1 MKVFKRLLFAP
12 IFLITLFFFFYFFN
26 LYIKSETYPLATN
39 PQMLFQFALLSGLA
53 LLSSLF
59 FILFAILTQD
69 WKLAVPVFALIDTVP
84 LLFGLN
90 PLNYL
95 LAGGCF
101 TLHCISYFLVDRE
114 IEQAVDFKPEALL
127 SPPVKKL
134 ASFLIILISI
144 GYFLTTNIRIQEKGF
159 QIPDTLADTVLKMAP
174 IPQATDIN
182 TSINQYSLEELSPT
196 KDQVRELK
204 NNPEL
209 LKQFGLEPE
218 MLDQIKVKQMKQPKR
233 LINEQIQKL
242 IDPYIQYISLI
253 LALIFYAS
261 LQFILNILSF
271 LVSPLITLIFILLE
285 KFKVISYVITTKE
298 VRKMKI

>member
-1 MKVFKRLLFAP
+1 M
-12 IFLITLFFFFYFFN
+12 
-26 LYIKSETYPLATN
+26 
-39 PQMLFQFALLSGLA
+39 
-53 LLSSLF
+53 
-59 FILFAILTQD
+59 
-69 WKLAVPVFALIDTVP
+69 
-84 LLFGLN
+84 
-90 PLNYL
+90 
-95 LAGGCF
+95 
-101 TLHCISYFLVDRE
+101 
-114 IEQAVDFKPEALL
+114 
-127 SPPVKKL
+127 
-134 ASFLIILISI
+134 
-144 GYFLTTNIRIQEKGF
+144 
-159 QIPDTLADTVLKMAP
+159 ADTVLKMAP

-242 IDPYIQYISLI
+242 IDPYIQYIPLI